1 MIGDSKQTE
10 SRKERL
16 APKHYSPYLTISKNS
31 KTLHGRGSNHIQ
43 STTSMP
49 KYNYI
54 FFFIYQPLSTFVRR
68 SYPQKRALLFYF
80 MHKVVHNFVDNSA
93 EKWDTAEIAMP
104 FFIKISK
111 HYIITIFQIFT
122 CMRRKKGGNKWS
134 VRRLMQILRRSAQ
147 K

>member
-16 APKHYSPYLTISKNS
+16 APKPYSHYLTISKNS

-54 FFFIYQPLSTFVRR
+54 VFFIYQPLSTFVRR

-80 MHKVVHNFVDNSA
+80 MHRVVHNFVDNSA
-93 EKWDTAEIAMP
+93 EKGDTAEIAIP
-104 FFIKISK
+104 FFIKNIETLYYNDFSCFCG
-111 HYIITIFQIFT
+111 YAA
-122 CMRRKKGGNKWS
+122 KK
-134 VRRLMQILRRSAQ
+134 RCQ
-147 K
+147 

>member
-54 FFFIYQPLSTFVRR
+54 VSFIYQLLSTFVRR
-68 SYPQKRALLFYF
+68 IYPQKRALLFYF
-80 MHKVVHNFVDNSA
+80 MHRVAHNFVDNSA
-93 EKWDTAEIAMP
+93 EKGDTAEIAMLS
-104 FFIKISK
+104 FIKNIETLYYNDFSDF
-111 HYIITIFQIFT
+111 YVYAA
-122 CMRRKKGGNKWS
+122 KK
-134 VRRLMQILRRSAQ
+134 RCQ
-147 K
+147 